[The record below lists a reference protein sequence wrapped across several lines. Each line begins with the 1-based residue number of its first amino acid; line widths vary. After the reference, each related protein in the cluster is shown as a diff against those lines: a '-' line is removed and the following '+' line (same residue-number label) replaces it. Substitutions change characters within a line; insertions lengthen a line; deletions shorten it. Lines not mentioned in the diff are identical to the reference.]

1 MMQNTK
7 RICPH
12 CGHENIARANFCGY
26 CGKEI
31 FSTADETIKADL
43 QSAPLSLDKLPEE
56 SSPKKRGIKKRV
68 IVGIAIGILI
78 IVGLAFMGL
87 SIRAGSSLQITLF
100 SVASPQASSTPYLTS
115 PTPLLQTTNASA
127 AITATP
133 APTIT
138 PLPPAGIG
146 VSRGTLQTVFT
157 NLGFAFHEAA
167 PLYNQPRLL
176 GVSID
181 KKTTIELSGPPAELI
196 KVTLYMGDSYVGDQA
211 LVNQGYI
218 SQLLKY
224 ITPQWQEGKK
234 WITKTIEQLQ
244 KEKTQVGQKEM
255 IVELIK
261 VTLSK
266 DTSLDLIVLN
276 FEGIYSLEEK

>member
-1 MMQNTK
+1 MMQSTK

-31 FSTADETIKADL
+31 FSTADETIRVDL
-43 QSAPLSLDKLPEE
+43 QRASFSLDTLPEE
-56 SSPKKRGIKKRV
+56 SRTKKKEVKKV
-68 IVGIAIGILI
+68 IVGILIGAII
-78 IVGLAFMGL
+78 IVGLAFVGL
-87 SIRAGSSLQITLF
+87 YIRRGNSLQSKLF
-100 SVASPQASSTPYLTS
+100 SIATPQASNTPYLAS
-115 PTPLLQTTNASA
+115 PTPPMQTANASA
-127 AITATP
+127 TITATP
-133 APTIT
+133 VPTTT

-146 VSRGTLQTVFT
+146 VSRSTLQTVFT
-157 NLGFAFHEAA
+157 NLGFAFHEAP

-181 KKTTIELSGPPAELI
+181 RKTTIELSGPPAELI

-211 LVNQGYI
+211 LVNEGYI

-224 ITPQWQEGKK
+224 IAPHWQEGKK
-234 WITKTIEQLQ
+234 WITKTIKQLQ
-244 KEKTQVGQKEM
+244 EEKTQVSQKEI

-266 DTSLDLIVLN
+266 DTSLDLILLN
-276 FEGIYSLEEK
+276 FEGIHSLQEK